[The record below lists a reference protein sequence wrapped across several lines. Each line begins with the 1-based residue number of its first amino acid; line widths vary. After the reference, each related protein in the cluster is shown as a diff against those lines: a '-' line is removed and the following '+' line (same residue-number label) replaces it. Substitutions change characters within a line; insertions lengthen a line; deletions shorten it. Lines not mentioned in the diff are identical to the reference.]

1 MDKAVPDLIAVA
13 RLFIKRDG
21 DRALATVIAI
31 AREHELD
38 ESEDAVFWAKVAE
51 AIEATVS

>member
-21 DRALATVIAI
+21 NRALATVTAI
-31 AREHELD
+31 AHEHELD
-38 ESEDAVFWAKVAE
+38 ESEDAGFWAKVAE
-51 AIEATVS
+51 VLDATVP